1 MAEVRLVDVSKRFG
15 GLAAVDRVSL
25 HVPEGTFY
33 TLLGPSGCG
42 KTTTLRIV
50 AGFYPPDRGD
60 VFIGATRVNDLPPYL
75 RQTAM
80 VFQEYALFP
89 HMTVFENVAYGL
101 RMRHVGDPDLARR
114 VAAALS
120 LVGLSGVERTFPS
133 RLSGG
138 QQQRV
143 ALARA
148 LVGKVML
155 RAPLDGTGQHAAHG
169 GVAGG
174 RVTLVL
180 RPEAIR
186 LHRLAPHADN
196 VLPGQIR
203 TASFLGTLARYWVEA
218 AGLTWIVDVPSPGE
232 TVFGGE
238 VFLEIP
244 RDRMHVLR
252 AEESM

>member
-1 MAEVRLVDVSKRFG
+1 MAEVRLVEVSKRFG
-15 GLAAVDRVSL
+15 SLPAVDRVSL
-25 HVPEGTFY
+25 DVPEGSFY

-60 VFIGATRVNDLPPYL
+60 VFIGARRVNDLPPHL

-89 HMTVFENVAYGL
+89 HMTVVENVAYGL
-101 RMRHVGDPDLARR
+101 RMRHVGERDVARR

-120 LVGLSGVERTFPS
+120 LVGLSGVERTFPA

-148 LVGKVML
+148 LVVEPEVLLLDEPLSNLDAKL
-155 RAPLDGTGQHAAHG
+155 RVPLIRAAPEMGRG
-169 GVAGG
+169 GAGGG

-186 LHRLAPHADN
+186 LHRAPPQMDN
-196 VLPGQIR
+196 VLPGRIT

-232 TVFGGE
+232 TVYGGG
-238 VFLEIP
+238 VFL
-244 RDRMHVLR
+244 
-252 AEESM
+252 